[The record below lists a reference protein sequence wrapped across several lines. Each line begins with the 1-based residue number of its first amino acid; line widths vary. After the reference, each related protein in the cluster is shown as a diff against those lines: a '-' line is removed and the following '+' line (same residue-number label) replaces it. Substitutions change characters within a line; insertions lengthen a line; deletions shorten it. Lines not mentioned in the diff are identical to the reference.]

1 MILVKIAITAAFLL
15 ILLLPIHV
23 YGFGERCK
31 WLDYVLSVLLALML
45 LPVLILV
52 AVGVSIVWMM

>member
-23 YGFGERCK
+23 LVLREQCK

-45 LPVLILV
+45 LPVLIL
-52 AVGVSIVWMM
+52 AAIGVSIVWMM